1 MWRGDPVSILEPQAP
16 PPLNAEQ
23 QEAVASL
30 SEKFGSTGNAVKALI
45 ETTLQGNGDAS
56 IAKRFRLTCCVLE
69 QYSEYHVGMPCYFD
83 CVRAWASSPAIVG
96 TDEALCFS
104 AIDAAAG
111 LDGVRGGVR
120 GGAPPVLGGR
130 DALSEEVDA
139 ELAMRDEYAI
149 LLEAEMDRMSGG
161 IVRRTDLSSRKR
173 QLFFHLLSAVDD
185 GGDPLHMLHMMQ
197 ADARSEEEAEG
208 GPSEP
213 PMGEQAPTHT
223 SAVERRGHEAHTAII
238 RIGATVLLHGL
249 VARPELNGARGTVVK
264 ALDPRSGRVGVRL
277 DEGGSTIALKPSNL
291 TDARQQ
297 KFGMGAET

>member
-104 AIDAAAG
+104 AIDAMS
-111 LDGVRGGVR
+111 
-120 GGAPPVLGGR
+120 
-130 DALSEEVDA
+130 SEEVDA

-249 VARPELNGARGTVVK
+249 VARPELNGARGTVVN